1 MKKRTTRVLASA
13 TLLSLVLT
21 TAISTGVVQAS
32 EQITR
37 IGEADRYETAAKV
50 ATTNWD
56 NPENV
61 ILVSGEGY
69 ADAVSA
75 SVLAKQLDAPI
86 LLTTPKSL
94 NSSAK
99 AALDTLKPKN
109 IYVIGG
115 NASVSQAVRSELK
128 KNNYKLVELKGNDRY
143 ETNTAVAKKLVELG
157 VNADNV
163 MLVGGEGF
171 SDALSVASVAAAK
184 NQILL
189 LGSNDNSSMKSVLQF
204 IKDNNSK
211 TIVIGTSNVIN
222 DSMYNKIGAVE
233 RVDGGANRFE
243 TNLNVLRR
251 FSGDLK
257 TDKIFVANASG
268 DGYADALVA
277 SSLAGKWAS
286 NLVLIDNATSS
297 STAEALEYI
306 KDKKGDS
313 TALNIIGGKGVV
325 PDSII
330 SKLENVPVEVPETP
344 VINEPTVKSV
354 TANGL
359 NQIKV
364 VFNTDVDEDT
374 AELARNYEVDG
385 SALSSSTAS
394 ATLQAD
400 KRTVLVTLSK
410 PFAQNSDAKF
420 TVKDAILDSS
430 LNHTIEKFQQKLE
443 FFDTS
448 YPTLDSVTPVG
459 GNKLV
464 VKFSQPVRMDKSD
477 LSSMKINRQ
486 SVSNYGLNS
495 SQSTF
500 YNNSGEWAD
509 KVELYFNSTLP
520 IGNNTFSIPD
530 GDVGEK
536 FDTAAGFPVKSTSFD
551 FTITPTSG
559 TPEVTKVTSEGLDTI
574 YITYSKTMDKQTA
587 LEDSNYKINNS
598 TIAVDSEDI
607 TFVEGSDD
615 KIVKI
620 KDIDTWLEDGEN
632 EILIKDN
639 VEDTYGNEIKET
651 KMTFNVGNDS
661 VKPEVTNATII
672 DKNTIRVKFNK
683 DVVSSYATDKSNY
696 KLVDSSGTDISYK
709 IDDIIRGSSTSSD
722 YKSTYF
728 LKFKDAD
735 RLTDYQYTLTVKNI
749 IDTNT
754 IPNVM
759 DTTTKIVTN
768 SSNSAPSVVSVIK
781 KVNDDHSV
789 VMFFDRFMD
798 EDSLLDYSN
807 YYFTNGEG
815 ETEKLPSDAKLYAS
829 ADGKSVTIEFSS
841 SYEVGD
847 LKYDN
852 YVKRVGV
859 SGVKAKDG
867 APLVG
872 LYFCDKITTSTND
885 GPKLVDDSAKLT
897 YDGDDIRVTLSLT
910 APLDILNTSD
920 FKVSGK
926 TPDSGLISG
935 NDVILIFKSG
945 VKNNEKVDAI
955 NSNTT
960 STTISIS
967 SPISVDVAG
976 RRLKSGSD
984 VLPMPPRTVARSW
997 SARGGYISSVDIV
1010 FNQDIDDDI
1019 QKSYNDDF
1027 VFINQTTGE
1036 RLDVTSVSVDDRTV
1050 TYRFDNNSVSIG
1062 DKIRVQAS
1070 SDPSTL
1076 SIRGE
1081 EDDDEDYY
1089 GVYSPSKDDLNGRTI
1104 TAE

>member
-1 MKKRTTRVLASA
+1 MKKITTRVLASA
-13 TLLSLVLT
+13 TLMSLVLT

-50 ATTNWD
+50 ATTNWT

-94 NSSAK
+94 SSSAK
-99 AALDTLKPKN
+99 AALDTLSPKN

-115 NASVSQAVRSELK
+115 NASVSQSVRTELK
-128 KNNYKLVELKGNDRY
+128 KYNYKLVELSGKNRY

-184 NQILL
+184 GQILL
-189 LGSNDNSSMKSVLQF
+189 LGSNDNGSMKSILEF
-204 IKDNNSK
+204 IKAHNSK
-211 TIVIGTSNVIN
+211 TTVIGTSNVIN
-222 DSMYNKIGAVE
+222 DSMYSKIGAIE
-233 RVDGGANRFE
+233 RVHGGANRFE

-251 FSGDLK
+251 FAEDLK
-257 TDKIFVANASG
+257 TDKLFIANASG

-286 NLVLIDNATSS
+286 NLVLIDNASSS
-297 STAEALEYI
+297 STSEALDYI
-306 KDKKGDS
+306 KNKKNDS
-313 TALNIIGGKGVV
+313 TALNVIGGRGVV

-330 SKLENVPVEVPETP
+330 SKIEDVPAEVPETP
-344 VINEPTVKSV
+344 TINEPTVKSV
-354 TANGL
+354 TSNGL
-359 NQIKV
+359 SQIKV

-374 AELARNYEVDG
+374 AELVRNYQIDG
-385 SALSSSTAS
+385 DNLSSSSAS
-394 ATLQAD
+394 ATVQAD
-400 KRTVLVTLSK
+400 KRTVLITFSK

-420 TVKDAILDSS
+420 TVKDAILDSN
-430 LNHTIEKFQQKLE
+430 LNYTIKKFQQKLE
-443 FFDTS
+443 FFDTGH
-448 YPTLDSVTPVG
+448 PTLDSVTPVG

-464 VKFSQPVRMDKSD
+464 VKFSQPIRMDKSA

-486 SVSNYGLNS
+486 SAANYGLNS
-495 SQSTF
+495 SESTF

-509 KVELYFNSTLP
+509 KVELYFNSSLP
-520 IGNNTFSIPD
+520 MGTNTFTIPD
-530 GDVGEK
+530 GDVGKK
-536 FDTAAGFPVKSTSFD
+536 FDTAAGFPVKATSFD
-551 FTITPTSG
+551 FTIGSTSG
-559 TPEVTKVTSEGLDTI
+559 TPEVTKVTSEGLSAI
-574 YITYSKTMDKQTA
+574 YITYNKTMDKQTA

-598 TIAVDSEDI
+598 TVAVDPEDI
-607 TFVEGSDD
+607 TFVEGSED

-620 KDIDTWLEDGEN
+620 KDLDRYLEDGEN

-651 KMTFNVGNDS
+651 KMKFDVGNDS
-661 VKPEVTNATII
+661 DKPQVTNASII

-683 DVVSSYATDKSNY
+683 DVVSSYATDESNY
-696 KLVDSSGTDISYK
+696 KLIDSSGTDISYK
-709 IDDIIRGSSTSSD
+709 INDIIRGSSSSAD

-728 LKFKDAD
+728 IKFKDAD
-735 RLTDYQYTLTVKNI
+735 RLTDYEYTLTVRNI

-754 IPNVM
+754 VPNIM
-759 DTTTKIVTN
+759 DTTTKTVTN
-768 SSNSAPSVVSVIK
+768 SSSSAPSVVSITK
-781 KVNDDHSV
+781 KSDDTPSV
-789 VMFFDRFMD
+789 VIFFDRFMD
-798 EDSLLDYSN
+798 EDSLLNYAN
-807 YYFTNGEG
+807 YYITNGEG
-815 ETEKLPSDAKLYAS
+815 KTERLPSDSKLFVNS
-829 ADGKSVTIEFSS
+829 DGKSVTIEFSS
-841 SYEVGD
+841 SYEIGD
-847 LKYDN
+847 SKYDN
-852 YVKRVGV
+852 YIKRVGV
-859 SGVKAKDG
+859 SDVKSREGV
-867 APLVG
+867 PLVG
-872 LYFCDKITTSTND
+872 LYMDNISKSTSN
-885 GPKLVDDSAKLT
+885 GPEFIDNSGKLT

-910 APLDILNTSD
+910 APLDVLNTGD

-926 TPDSGLISG
+926 TPDSGLVSG

-945 VKNNEKVDAI
+945 IKNNEKIDAI

-960 STTISIS
+960 STTISITN
-967 SPISVDVAG
+967 PLSVDVAG
-976 RRLKSGSD
+976 RKLKSASD
-984 VLPMPPRTVARSW
+984 ILVMPPRTVANSW

-1019 QKSYNDDF
+1019 EKSYNDDF
-1027 VFINQTTGE
+1027 VFINESTGK
-1036 RLDVTSVSVDDRTV
+1036 RLDVTSVSVDDRTI
-1050 TYRFDNNSVSIG
+1050 TYSFDNNSVQVG
-1062 DKIRVQAS
+1062 DKINVKANSYS
-1070 SDPSTL
+1070 SSI

-1081 EDDDEDYY
+1081 EEDDNGYY
-1089 GVYSPSKDDLNGRTI
+1089 GVYSPSEADLDGRSI
-1104 TAE
+1104 TAKK